1 MDEDEK
7 PSIGQGGPEGGTL
20 AVRENVDDDV
30 VHFNFPPQ
38 YLLSSNSQSLAFR
51 PLVIVSQLSIVTVG
65 PPGMYRRTLI
75 RAQLSRVVVSS
86 HLLRVLH
93 FIM

>member
-20 AVRENVDDDV
+20 AVRENVDDDADENVV
-30 VHFNFPPQ
+30 VHLNFPPQ

-51 PLVIVSQLSIVTVG
+51 PLVIVSRNCPL
-65 PPGMYRRTLI
+65 
-75 RAQLSRVVVSS
+75 
-86 HLLRVLH
+86 
-93 FIM
+93 